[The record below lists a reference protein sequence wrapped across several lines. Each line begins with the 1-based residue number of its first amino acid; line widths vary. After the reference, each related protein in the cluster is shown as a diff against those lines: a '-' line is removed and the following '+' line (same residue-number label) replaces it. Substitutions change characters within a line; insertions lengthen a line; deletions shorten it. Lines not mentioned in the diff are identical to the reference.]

1 MFNEWNHNIFC
12 PKEEKTVIVITSA
25 FLSVGCLK
33 FEEKFSWVNVEYNWP
48 SEEVHQEAL
57 ASKEYIPEHNVIWR
71 NGVASGLNYIEL
83 PSNEMSPKLNPYPS
97 WNANLL

>member
-1 MFNEWNHNIFC
+1 MT
-12 PKEEKTVIVITSA
+12 KLAVIVITSA

-57 ASKEYIPEHNVIWR
+57 ASKEYIPEHNVI
-71 NGVASGLNYIEL
+71 VGLEKWKN
-83 PSNEMSPKLNPYPS
+83 KLFVTIPR
-97 WNANLL
+97 